1 MKGFIET
8 PGLPKADCRRGLAR
22 LYLLSVLC
30 LSYSCLLVGGLQE
43 NRTTHAVTTF
53 KFCLAKAFPLEA

>member
-1 MKGFIET
+1 MKGLIEA

-22 LYLLSVLC
+22 LYLLSVLY

-43 NRTTHAVTTF
+43 NRTTHAVTF
-53 KFCLAKAFPLEA
+53 KFCFAKAFPLEA

>member
-1 MKGFIET
+1 MKGLIET

-22 LYLLSVLC
+22 LYLLRVLY

-43 NRTTHAVTTF
+43 NRTTHAVTL
-53 KFCLAKAFPLEA
+53 KFYLAKAFPLET